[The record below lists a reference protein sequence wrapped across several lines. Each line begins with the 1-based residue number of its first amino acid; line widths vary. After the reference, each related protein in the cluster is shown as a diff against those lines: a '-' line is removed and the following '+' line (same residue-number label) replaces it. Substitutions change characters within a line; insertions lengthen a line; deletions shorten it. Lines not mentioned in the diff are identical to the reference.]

1 MSPAGL
7 RNYVVDSLVKASP
20 QLLFLAF
27 GRKSMLGST
36 AMWQSILYPPIFVR
50 TIDSSLKFLFN
61 WSCRNISAP
70 QKLAAYPHLFS
81 YTSVKSVVHWFQII
95 RNKSF
100 QMYDDDVQAPLSIG
114 ATDRY
119 YKVAKFPTRNI
130 KTPILLVYG
139 GSDSLV
145 DIRVMLKELPKHTVV
160 KEVPHFEHL
169 DFLWGQEV
177 DTLVFPYVFEAL
189 EIYAGRDHLKG
200 FPRGVRRALTRG
212 RESSSDE
219 LSSSVTAGGES
230 SDVGAAPSGSN
241 HEDDNTAWKHTRPES
256 AQTASP
262 TAPSFINSA
271 TSFDGHEDP
280 RTPVRSRL
288 LEVDPPSASSN
299 TKHKRDSSRS
309 SIRSLDSIKHFGKAG
324 ISLGPSKA
332 TVGGG
337 GSPGAAGSPGLNKSE
352 TKNRG
357 RPS

>member
-1 MSPAGL
+1 
-7 RNYVVDSLVKASP
+7 
-20 QLLFLAF
+20 
-27 GRKSMLGST
+27 MLGSA

-50 TIDSSLKFLFN
+50 TIDTSLKFLFN
-61 WSCRNISAP
+61 WSSRNISAH

-100 QMYDDDVQAPLSIG
+100 QMYDDDVPVPLSIG
-114 ATDRY
+114 AIDRY

-145 DIRVMLKELPKHTVV
+145 DIKVMLKELPKHTVA

-189 EIYAGRDHLKG
+189 EHYAGRDHLKSLS
-200 FPRGVRRALTRG
+200 RGVRRALTQG
-212 RESSSDE
+212 GEYSSDD
-219 LSSSVTAGGES
+219 LSSSITAGES
-230 SDVGAAPSGSN
+230 SDVGAGPNGNN
-241 HEDDNTAWKHTRPES
+241 HEDDNIASMHTTPEL
-256 AQTASP
+256 AKTASP
-262 TAPSFINSA
+262 TAPSFINSP

-288 LEVDPPSASSN
+288 LEIDTPSAGSD

-309 SIRSLDSIKHFGKAG
+309 SIRSLDSIKHFGKTG

-332 TVGGG
+332 TVGGV
-337 GSPGAAGSPGLNKSE
+337 GSPSAASRLPGLKKPGI
-352 TKNRG
+352 KNRG